1 MSKSRIASFS
11 KGLHPIV
18 LLVGAGQEPSLL
30 ELKAWIALVR
40 HQVKALDHQDLCL
53 LWSMEPPLILLSSGS
68 GAAPGWRLML
78 FQNTRKSLSSHAKPA
93 LRTEEEVLL

>member
-1 MSKSRIASFS
+1 MNQALINKMSKSRIASFS
-11 KGLHPIV
+11 KGLHPIM
-18 LLVGAGQEPSLL
+18 LLVGAGQEPALL
-30 ELKAWIALVR
+30 ELKAWIALV
-40 HQVKALDHQDLCL
+40 
-53 LWSMEPPLILLSSGS
+53 MEPPLILLSSGS